1 MREKWKKISNGKVMN
16 SLGPI
21 GILLAIVAIL
31 FATTP
36 SFRSSNNMTQ
46 ILLSASIYMMLSMG
60 MTFAI
65 IIGGVDLSVGS
76 IVGLVGGVISTMM
89 LRWGL
94 PLGIAL
100 LCGVLTG
107 ALCGCINGLLV
118 TRLGLI
124 PFIATLGGQWI
135 YRGILKLLND
145 GATVSLRGHISRDS
159 MNAMSFLGNGKVLG
173 IPVPVYFVAVAA
185 AILTFLL
192 KKTTFG
198 RSVYAVG
205 SNVETARMSGI
216 NVQKIKLLVFTLTGA
231 MAGLAGMI
239 MITRMTSAQVNCGE
253 GYEFE
258 GIFAAVVGG
267 VSMAGGE
274 GSVLGAV
281 VGALIVA
288 VLRNGLNLNGVNSF
302 WQQVILG
309 VLIVLVVYVDSLR
322 TKKKYAD

>member
-1 MREKWKKISNGKVMN
+1 MNERLKKLSSRKGMD

-21 GILLAIVAIL
+21 GILLVIVAIL

-36 SFRSSNNMTQ
+36 SFRSTNNLTQ
-46 ILLSASIYMMLSMG
+46 ILLSASVYMMLSMG

-65 IIGGVDLSVGS
+65 IIGGIDLSSGS
-76 IVGLVGGVISTMM
+76 IVGLVGGVICTLM
-89 LRWGL
+89 LKLGL

-100 LCGVLTG
+100 LGGVLTG
-107 ALCGCINGLLV
+107 ALCGYINGILV

-135 YRGILKLLND
+135 YRGVLKLL
-145 GATVSLRGHISRDS
+145 SKE
-159 MNAMSFLGNGKVLG
+159 AMKAMHFLGNGKVLG

-185 AILTFLL
+185 ALLTFLL

-205 SNVETARMSGI
+205 SNAETARMSGI
-216 NVQKIKLLVFTLTGA
+216 NVQRIKLLVFTLTGA

-239 MITRMTSAQVNCGE
+239 MITRMTSAQVNSGE

-309 VLIVLVVYVDSLR
+309 VLIVLVVYADSLR
-322 TKKKYAD
+322 TKKKRAE